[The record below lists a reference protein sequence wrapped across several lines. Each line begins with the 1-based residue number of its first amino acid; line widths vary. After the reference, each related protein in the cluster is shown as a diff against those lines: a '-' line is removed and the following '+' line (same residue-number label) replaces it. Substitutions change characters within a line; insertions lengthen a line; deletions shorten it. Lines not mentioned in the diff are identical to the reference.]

1 MELNFDTRFLGV
13 NRVVNQPRPQLTV
26 KASKSDLSFPNS
38 EALQNALRQVPDV
51 REEEVARATHLVNS
65 AQYPSPEIT
74 KKLAS
79 MLAKHLQDS
88 QNQ

>member
-1 MELNFDTRFLGV
+1 MELNFDTRFREV

-26 KASKSDLSFPNS
+26 KANESDLSFPNS

-51 REEEVARATHLVNS
+51 REEEVVRAANLVSS

-74 KKLAS
+74 KKLAT

-88 QNQ
+88 ANQ